1 MELFSEMPPELSVLL
16 RDGVDAAARA
26 PQPPMASQQPKTPK
40 KRAEEED
47 RDEEEEGDERERDAD
62 VNWSISDS
70 VAKKLSDK
78 FASLSNGESEVTSLK
93 AMKTMMKSGVKQ
105 QDIGAV

>member
-1 MELFSEMPPELSVLL
+1 MKLFKEMPPELSVLL
-16 RDGVDAAARA
+16 HNGVDSGARA
-26 PQPPMASQQPKTPK
+26 PQPPVAPKPSKTPK
-40 KRAEEED
+40 RDEEED
-47 RDEEEEGDERERDAD
+47 RDGDVD
-62 VNWSISDS
+62 WSISDS

-78 FASLSNGESEVTSLK
+78 FASLGDGEPEVSSLK